1 MARLSP
7 KLQESLLEKGVTGV
21 KYLIGLQFVTRSLT
35 FFLNVLVTRKL
46 DPSIIGIANVQLQF
60 LLNTILFLSREGFR
74 RSCLRVHNE
83 KLRDLSALSK
93 VTNVSWLA
101 VPFGLLISFI
111 TCTIFLFFSSREE
124 LSTYYYVTTV
134 KLTGVATLL
143 EILSEPFFIMIQNE
157 LLYGVR
163 VAVEASAVF
172 LRCFFTFVFVFYFE
186 LGLLSF
192 ALAQICYS
200 MALLVGYFSYFGHRV
215 VTKRKGHSLMSVRQL
230 FPQFG
235 SSLREYM
242 PSIYFSIQVEVFFVL

>member
-186 LGLLSF
+186 VCFYLHFLLQRLF
-192 ALAQICYS
+192 RALKATEN
-200 MALLVGYFSYFGHRV
+200 LLTSWD
-215 VTKRKGHSLMSVRQL
+215 
-230 FPQFG
+230 
-235 SSLREYM
+235 SSLLRWHKFA
-242 PSIYFSIQVEVFFVL
+242 IRWLFSSDIFLISVIVSSQNEKAIR